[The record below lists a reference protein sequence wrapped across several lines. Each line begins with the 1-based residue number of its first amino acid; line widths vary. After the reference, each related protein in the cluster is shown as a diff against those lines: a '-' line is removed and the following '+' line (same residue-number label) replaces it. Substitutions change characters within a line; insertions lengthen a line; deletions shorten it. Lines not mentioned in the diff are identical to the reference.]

1 MPPSFEETLA
11 AIAMALAPTSPLRSV
26 IARGVSCAGF
36 CPRGA
41 AAVGAGPHLL
51 PRLCWNSPSWRQRGP
66 HVLPRATSRGAE
78 SCPLLRSMM
87 GGGRLESPGS
97 GSGSRTV
104 HVRSGPP
111 PTENPGAPRPAPL
124 PPGPADPTASSFPA
138 GAVDVPCQ
146 AGPRGRAP
154 ALQAAAPAPVRSRE
168 RRGPASCLAPARWA
182 ASMQVA
188 YAEGP

>member
-11 AIAMALAPTSPLRSV
+11 AVAMALAPNSPLGSV

-41 AAVGAGPHLL
+41 AAVGAAPHLL
-51 PRLCWNSPSWRQRGP
+51 SHLCWNSPSWRQHGP
-66 HVLPRATSRGAE
+66 HVPPQAASPRTE
-78 SCPLLRSMM
+78 SCPLLRSMT

-97 GSGSRTV
+97 GSGSPAVHETPATV
-104 HVRSGPP
+104 RLGPP
-111 PTENPGAPRPAPL
+111 LTENPGAPRPAPL

-138 GAVDVPCQ
+138 GPVDVWCQ
-146 AGPRGRAP
+146 AGPRGWVP
-154 ALQAAAPAPVRSRE
+154 ALLTPAPPN
-168 RRGPASCLAPARWA
+168 RRGPAPSGV
-182 ASMQVA
+182 SMQVA